1 MLQELYRQCA
11 VEKHA
16 ENLKAVQDQ
25 QKHAEDSQILQAA
38 VDRIVVQHKAEV
50 SSLRLENL
58 RMKNSNE
65 RNVAALKED
74 INKLLQSRIPKEQ
87 FLQTETQCN
96 QLREALEEARKQS
109 MAATSALLL
118 ERRSRIEEMQR
129 HDHNELRAKA
139 NIDEWKTRCREVS
152 DNSCRVLFLFLMSCR
167 SSIHR

>member
-1 MLQELYRQCA
+1 
-11 VEKHA
+11 
-16 ENLKAVQDQ
+16 
-25 QKHAEDSQILQAA
+25 
-38 VDRIVVQHKAEV
+38 
-50 SSLRLENL
+50 
-58 RMKNSNE
+58 MKNSNE
-65 RNVAALKED
+65 RNVAALKDD